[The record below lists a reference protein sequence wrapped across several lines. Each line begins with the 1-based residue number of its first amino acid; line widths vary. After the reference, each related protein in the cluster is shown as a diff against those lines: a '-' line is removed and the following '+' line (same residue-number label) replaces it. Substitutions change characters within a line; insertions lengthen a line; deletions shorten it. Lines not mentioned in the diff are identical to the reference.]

1 MSDGVYHFCYEGR
14 VPASNSIIR
23 IGEQEMP
30 QLYSEEGGEVVR
42 MKQVFN

>member
-1 MSDGVYHFCYEGR
+1 MTGLYHFRYESR
-14 VPASNSIIR
+14 MPASTSIIR

-42 MKQVFN
+42 MKQVLN